1 MRWIGIIIA
10 ITLAAAAAFMVI
22 KFSGGGDEP
31 PHQQITQVA
40 PVVQTPV
47 SADIE
52 TVNVYVAA
60 NFIPVGTGIEEG
72 MLDTQPWP
80 KHLVIEGFITNP
92 EECEKLKGMVTR
104 SSFQPREPIIR
115 SKVVNANDPN
125 FLAGA
130 LEKGKRITTVAVD
143 AVSGI
148 AGFVFPGDRVDVLVI
163 HKVDKPGLTPLEME
177 LLDDEEKKELIIE
190 TILTNI
196 KVVAADQRSSVNNEE
211 GILVPSSVSLEVTP
225 EDAQRLKLA
234 ADVGTISLALRSI
247 KDKDTVESVALLRAT
262 ELSQLSASAP
272 QTPRKVGNVSLPV
285 TVIRGTQVDDVESK
299 KKKEEEFQQQSAVIQ

>member
-1 MRWIGIIIA
+1 MCGNLWDGVSREEVEPTVPADYGNTNLFAEHTLIEKPCFGDSDFQTVVSATRVVVGVGYGCSVTANGTSKGTTSSGAGADEVFTCDCTSRIIA
-10 ITLAAAAAFMVI
+10 DD
-22 KFSGGGDEP
+22 GNEG
-31 PHQQITQVA
+31 
-40 PVVQTPV
+40 VVV
-47 SADIE
+47 
-52 TVNVYVAA
+52 
-60 NFIPVGTGIEEG
+60 
-72 MLDTQPWP
+72 
-80 KHLVIEGFITNP
+80 
-92 EECEKLKGMVTR
+92 
-104 SSFQPREPIIR
+104 
-115 SKVVNANDPN
+115 
-125 FLAGA
+125 
-130 LEKGKRITTVAVD
+130 TTVAVD